1 MIPTMDA
8 CDPTIGT
15 YDTHHGRLWS
25 HHRHLFNMTT
35 TVGMGISYA
44 HLYCSGQVDSA
55 IHPPRDDKV
64 SISYEAK

>member
-1 MIPTMDA
+1 
-8 CDPTIGT
+8 
-15 YDTHHGRLWS
+15 
-25 HHRHLFNMTT
+25 MTT